1 MERMPVD
8 LGWIKAEARVEVP
21 KADGSYSE
29 YAVSYFHPPKDG
41 NLFIAVE
48 VCDEKGNPLATL
60 FEPTAEELE
69 QELVALVGEYLV
81 DGGDVDSLSFKVR
94 VYALPLPLDGE
105 EDYLLYE
112 EARSLKQEG
121 GLSRKDLIHFF
132 GFINPLNLLDTP
144 GLGAVVKKI
153 A

>member
-1 MERMPVD
+1 MEERMPVD
-8 LGWIKAEARVEVP
+8 LGWNKAEARVEVP

-69 QELVALVGEYLV
+69 QELVALVGEFLSDQGDFDWLSLRLLV
-81 DGGDVDSLSFKVR
+81 YSLPIPMER
-94 VYALPLPLDGE
+94 D
-105 EDYLLYE
+105 DYLLYE
-112 EARSLKQEG
+112 EVRQAKERQE
-121 GLSRKDLIHFF
+121 LSRKDLIHF

>member
-1 MERMPVD
+1 MPVD
-8 LGWIKAEARVEVP
+8 LGWNKAEARVEVP

-29 YAVSYFHPPKDG
+29 YAVSYFHPPKGG

-69 QELVALVGEYLV
+69 QELVALVGEFLSDQGDFDRLYLRLLV
-81 DGGDVDSLSFKVR
+81 YSL
-94 VYALPLPLDGE
+94 PIPMDQDE
-105 EDYLLYE
+105 HLLYE
-112 EARSLKQEG
+112 EVRQAKERQE
-121 GLSRKDLIHFF
+121 LSRKDLIHF
-132 GFINPLNLLDTP
+132 GFISLLNLLDTL